1 MGKSVRVD
9 HKVKGEAVAS
19 FDVADGVATVGSHT
33 CDTLNLAFTSG
44 MYAFLSETHP
54 NERAEFSATVVK
66 SGSKWAVSIL
76 VRYVDGGV
84 FQSLRWVAG
93 EFGGTRGTALYRA
106 FLAFGEAAREGGS
119 VRAQLESERAERYAV
134 ARAILAP
141 VENGSDV
148 RESGSAGEVDAFVSA
163 LFAPELGTDGKPWE
177 PGDDPARRVAGD
189 PVVYV
194 APATGDVCPSTGLTY
209 SAMRD
214 AVAAHRAA
222 GREFSVD
229 VSKLPDPR
237 APRQWDAPAD
247 GTADDF
253 RGCEG
258 AGPVDVINPE
268 RTHGKCPACRTYIP
282 LTDSEDE
289 NRIGSHF
296 EYGVSAPANRK
307 RLSSRTLDTVEH
319 GSVPG
324 SPMDANAR
332 RIAETQCKGSRKVIT
347 DASGGTVRCP
357 DAECGRPVE
366 LKSRRKGDDVVWF
379 VPDHTRPGESFR
391 RSGKAGRDERSVTP
405 RGTGADAGKGARDHG
420 SVDGSATTGKH
431 NMPPVQPKN
440 GWAAVAGTW
449 SLPAMVSPG
458 IDPGA
463 AGKWCP
469 VCQDNVDTAHRGKSR
484 TWRRKHSKAVAKFRA
499 ERKAERDARTAADI
513 AAGLAIPASERR
525 ALRKAASIGSSAE
538 GTQASTGRVIHA
550 ACVRG

>member
-9 HKVKGEAVAS
+9 HKIKGEAVAS
-19 FDVADGVATVGSHT
+19 FDVTDGVATVGSHT

-93 EFGGTRGTALYRA
+93 EFSGTRGTALYRA

-141 VENGSDV
+141 AKNGSDV
-148 RESGSAGEVDAFVSA
+148 RESGSAGELCA
-163 LFAPELGTDGKPWE
+163 
-177 PGDDPARRVAGD
+177 
-189 PVVYV
+189 
-194 APATGDVCPSTGLTY
+194 STGLTFD
-209 SAMRD
+209 AMRD
-214 AVAAHRAA
+214 AVSAYY
-222 GREFSVD
+222 
-229 VSKLPDPR
+229 
-237 APRQWDAPAD
+237 AD
-247 GTADDF
+247 GHPVPAEIATLPAPGTAAPWSGGAGEGSDDF

-258 AGPVDVINPE
+258 AGPVTVLNPE
-268 RTHGKCPACRTYIP
+268 RTHGKCPACLTYIP
-282 LTDSEDE
+282 LTDSEEED
-289 NRIGSHF
+289 RIGSHF
-296 EYGVSAPANRK
+296 EYGVTAPANRK
-307 RLSSRTLDTVEH
+307 RLSSRSLDTVEH
-319 GSVPG
+319 GGVPG

-332 RIAETQCKGSRKVIT
+332 RIAETQCKGSRKVIA
-347 DASGGTVRCP
+347 DADGGTVRCP

-366 LKSRRKGDDVVWF
+366 LKPRRKGDDVVWF

-420 SVDGSATTGKH
+420 SVNGSATTGKH
-431 NMPPVQPKN
+431 NLPPVQPKN

-499 ERKAERDARTAADI
+499 ERKAERDARKAADI

>member
-1 MGKSVRVD
+1 MAKSVRVD
-9 HKVKGEAVAS
+9 HKIKGEAVAS
-19 FDVADGVATVGSHT
+19 FDVADGVATIGSHT
-33 CDTLNLAFTSG
+33 CDTLNMAFTSG

-66 SGSKWAVSIL
+66 SGSKWAVSVL

-93 EFGGTRGTALYRA
+93 EFSGTRGTALYRA

-141 VENGSDV
+141 VENGSGV
-148 RESGSAGEVDAFVSA
+148 RESGTDAREGLIRA
-163 LFAPELGTDGKPWE
+163 ER
-177 PGDDPARRVAGD
+177 ARREELRERRA
-189 PVVYV
+189 
-194 APATGDVCPSTGLTY
+194 ATGDVCASTGLTFD
-209 SAMRD
+209 AMRD
-214 AVAAHRAA
+214 AVAAYY
-222 GREFSVD
+222 
-229 VSKLPDPR
+229 
-237 APRQWDAPAD
+237 AD
-247 GTADDF
+247 GGAVPAEIATLPAPGTAAPWSGSAGEGSDDF

-268 RTHGKCPACRTYIP
+268 RTHGKCPACLTYIP

-307 RLSSRTLDTVEH
+307 RLSSRSLDTVEH

-332 RIAETQCKGSRKVIT
+332 RIAETQCKGSRKVIA
-347 DASGGTVRCP
+347 DADGGTVRCP

-469 VCQDNVDTAHRGKSR
+469 ICQDNVDTAHRGKSR

-499 ERKAERDARTAADI
+499 ERKAERDARTATDI

-550 ACVRG
+550 ECVRG